1 MSRLAG
7 KVALVSGGAR
17 GIGRGVADLFAA
29 QGAMVVAADV
39 IRPGPGAPDGRVEHA
54 EGTGTVAF
62 EWLDVTDED
71 ACTVA
76 AAQFEMR
83 EADFRE
89 VDFREVDF
97 REVDFREAPGPLA
110 EGLLRATVTGTYAD
124 HIGRSFAARYRAPHG
139 VAPGRSHAGI
149 AYDRA
154 RMIAGAWSRVDA
166 PGTTGGSPP
175 RRGPRSTGA

>member
-17 GIGRGVADLFAA
+17 GIGRGIADLFVA
-29 QGAMVVAADV
+29 QRAMVVAADV
-39 IRPGPGAPDGRVEHA
+39 IRPDPGAPDGRVEHA

-83 EADFRE
+83 EF
-89 VDFREVDF
+89 DF
-97 REVDFREAPGPLA
+97 REVDFREALGPLA

-124 HIGRSFAARYRAPHG
+124 HIGRSFAARYRVPHG

-166 PGTTGGSPP
+166 PGTTGGSPL
-175 RRGPRSTGA
+175 RCGPRSTGA